1 MGELPMGELPSWI
14 HWSCKRTLADVIALK
29 LHLLRV
35 LPVELVNIILSFAEY
50 WPHVSSL
57 SFDPYRLR
65 GKQWPVSP
73 PLDPR
78 GRRCSLPE
86 FRTGNLRT
94 AIFYNDTLLCQ
105 SAPLGLPQQNDR
117 PLLVPKLQ
125 HPARMLVV
133 QVRAR
138 QVRHGCPR
146 QGYAYFRQVWSTW
159 LEIGVVNHTLPFP
172 RPRPLSH
179 PSLAE
184 REIRNVL
191 LRPNY
196 HKQGEAFE
204 SSKLLCESAYYT
216 WFNERSIFA
225 KESHLPGSLR
235 IKLFLDDFHEG
246 QSVIFTS
253 VYRFDEEDH
262 TNHACS
268 GLLNREWEIDLAASH
283 EFSKES
289 QMEFIKYVKKLED
302 VDKSDGAEFVRGLQV
317 GDEVGV
323 WGRGLSHGIVDD
335 IGDVAVIE
343 DVKVSVFWEA

>member
-1 MGELPMGELPSWI
+1 MGELPSWI
-14 HWSCKRTLADVIALK
+14 HWSCERTLADVIALK

-35 LPVELVNIILSFAEY
+35 LPLELVNIILSFAEY

-57 SFDPYRLR
+57 SFDPYRLK
-65 GKQWPVSP
+65 GKQRPVSP
-73 PLDPR
+73 PPDRRMRR
-78 GRRCSLPE
+78 GALVAYG
-86 FRTGNLRT
+86 TGNLHT
-94 AIFYNDTLLCQ
+94 ATFYEDTLLCQ
-105 SAPLGLPQQNDR
+105 SAPLGLLQPNDR
-117 PLLVPKLQ
+117 PLLVSKLQ

-138 QVRHGCPR
+138 QVRHRCPR
-146 QGYAYFRQVWSTW
+146 QGYEHFRQACYTW

-179 PSLAE
+179 SSFAE

-196 HKQGEAFE
+196 HKQGEAFK
-204 SSKLLCESAYYT
+204 SSLLCESAYYT

-253 VYRFDEEDH
+253 VYRFDDEDD

-268 GLLNREWEIDLAASH
+268 GLLNREWEIDPEASN
-283 EFSKES
+283 EFSEELR
-289 QMEFIKYVKKLED
+289 MEFIKYVKKLED
-302 VDKSDGAEFVRGLQV
+302 VDQSDGAEFVRGLQV